1 MKERLIAGLDL
12 GSSAIRLAVG
22 QVSFMQDKRPTI
34 NLIGAVEVESRG
46 ISKGG
51 IMSLEDSVTA
61 ISSCLELAERQIG
74 LPITDTHIALGG
86 TMMKVLPSKG
96 VIGVSRVDGEILEDD
111 CHRVLES
118 ARSIVNPANNE
129 ILHTIATRFT
139 VDGQEG
145 IKDPVGMQGIRLEAD
160 VFIIQGLSSHVR
172 NLTNAVIRTN
182 VDVAGLVY
190 APIATAEAVL
200 LPRQKELGVILLDI
214 GATTTAIA
222 VYEDGDLLHSTIIP
236 IGSDHV
242 TSDIAIGLRTSLEIA
257 EICKRNYI
265 SAVPEVIDEDQMID
279 LADLGGPE
287 SELVSPR
294 FMSEV
299 AHARVE
305 ELFEKVEEELEKIER
320 SGMLP
325 AGVVLTGGGAKL
337 HGIAEVA
344 KATLRL
350 PVSVSGV
357 PDIATPLGEVA
368 QDPAFS
374 TAIGAMLWGFESE
387 KGDEPGWSGGGGSLG
402 GSFVKKISAPI
413 KKIFKSFIP

>member
-22 QVSFMQDKRPTI
+22 QVSFTQDKKPEVS
-34 NLIGAVEVESRG
+34 LIGAVEVESQG
-46 ISKGG
+46 ISKGA
-51 IMSLEDSVTA
+51 IKSLEDAVTA

-74 LPITDTHIALGG
+74 LPITDAHIGLGG

-200 LPRQKELGVILLDI
+200 LPRQKELGSILLDI
-214 GATTTAIA
+214 GATTTAVAI
-222 VYEDGDLLHSTIIP
+222 YEDGDLLHSTIIP

-242 TSDIAIGLRTSLEIA
+242 TSDIAIGLRTSLDIA
-257 EICKRNYI
+257 EVCKRNYV
-265 SAVPEVIDEDQMID
+265 SAVPDVIDEDQMID
-279 LADLGGPE
+279 LADLGAPE

-294 FMSEV
+294 FMSEI

-305 ELFEKVEEELEKIER
+305 ELFEKVEEELERIER

-325 AGVVLTGGGAKL
+325 AGAVLTGGGAKL

-350 PVSVSGV
+350 PVTVSGV
-357 PDIATPLGEVA
+357 SDIATPLGEVA

-374 TAIGAMLWGFESE
+374 TAIGVMLWGFESE
-387 KGDEPGWSGGGGSLG
+387 KGDELGWSGHGSLG
-402 GSFVKKISAPI
+402 GGFVKKIGSPI